1 MVSMRST
8 LKGASVLLLVA
19 TPALAQ
25 SAAPLGIGRAPTAA
39 ELAASSITIQP
50 DGKGLPV
57 GKGTAAEGAKIFV
70 EQCEA
75 CHGVAGKGGVTSA
88 PALLAAKGP
97 EVGPWDRGVMAVK
110 QPYPT
115 IMWSFINRA
124 MPYGCEGC
132 LKPNEV
138 YALTAYLLA
147 VNKVIPDDMVVDQV
161 SLPKIK
167 TPMVAEPDPT
177 GKGGP
182 DRWTRVP
189 DWVPNKQRF
198 PGYPG

>member
-1 MVSMRST
+1 MVSTRST
-8 LKGASVLLLVA
+8 LKVAPFLLLLA

-25 SAAPLGIGRAPTAA
+25 APLGIGRTPTAA

-50 DGKGLPV
+50 DGKGLPK
-57 GKGTAAEGAKIFV
+57 GSGTAAVGAKVFIDTG
-70 EQCEA
+70 CEG

-97 EVGPWDRGVMAVK
+97 EANPWDRGVMAVK
-110 QPYPT
+110 QPYAT

-124 MPYGCEGC
+124 MPYGNEGS
-132 LKPNEV
+132 LTPNEV

-147 VNKVIPDDMVVDQV
+147 VNKVIPDDMVVDQDN
-161 SLPKIK
+161 LAKIK
-167 TPMVAEPDPT
+167 TPMVREPDPT

-182 DRWTRVP
+182 DRWTQVP
-189 DWVPNKQRF
+189 DWKRDAQRF
-198 PGYPG
+198 PGYAG